1 MADNDIEFSKLI
13 ISFHVDELLDT
24 KLLKKLKLFKLLYK
38 SVDIEV
44 NELYKLFH
52 ESDKEEILL

>member
-1 MADNDIEFSKLI
+1 M
-13 ISFHVDELLDT
+13 DELLDT
-24 KLLKKLKLFKLLYK
+24 KLVKALELFKLLYK